1 MLSALS
7 CKVAASEMIVL
18 ENLELNEIKTKAMV
32 KTLANIG
39 ANGKTLIVMPEVNEN
54 VIRSAHN
61 IPGVRTA
68 LTNTINVYDILNH
81 DNLVITKEAV
91 AKLEEVYAK

>member
-1 MLSALS
+1 
-7 CKVAASEMIVL
+7 
-18 ENLELNEIKTKAMV
+18 
-32 KTLANIG
+32 
-39 ANGKTLIVMPEVNEN
+39 MPEVNEN
-54 VIRSAHN
+54 VIKSAHN
-61 IPGVRTA
+61 IPGVRTS